1 MKRSTTT
8 APKGKFAQLTLDFPF
23 KKTFA
28 SEGDEDILIALLNAF
43 LEKKLAH
50 PITQVVIL
58 NPYIQGQTKANRDAH
73 LDIRCRDSEG
83 NCFIVEMQTGRQKHF
98 FKRAVYYSSMAISG
112 GGKKGEG
119 WDFNFPNVYSLNFL
133 DYDIDFGEGN
143 DNIVQYFSFS
153 DDEYPEIR
161 QNCMNLVFVKLAKF
175 KKSLKECKTL
185 QDKLIFSLCH
195 AHEMDC
201 KPEQFV
207 ENLFDRLFEIARI
220 SNFTK
225 EEVSEYEASLMT
237 RWDYNAS
244 MKFAKEEG
252 FAMGEAR
259 GVAIGEA
266 RGKAKGVAIG
276 EARGVARGVAIG
288 RGEGILQTAR
298 TMRAKGF
305 NIAVIAEITG
315 LSEAEIDEL

>member
-1 MKRSTTT
+1 MRKKTTP

-28 SEGDEDILIALLNAF
+28 TEGDEDILIALLNAF

-50 PITQVVIL
+50 PITQVVIQ
-58 NPYIQGQTKANRDAH
+58 NPYIQGQTKANRDAI
-73 LDIRCRDSEG
+73 LDIRCQDSMG
-83 NCFIVEMQTGRQKHF
+83 NRFIVEMQTGRQKHF

-112 GGKKGEG
+112 GGKKGKG

-143 DNIVQYFSFS
+143 NNIVQYFSFS
-153 DDEYPEIR
+153 DDEYPEIK

-175 KKSLKECKTL
+175 KKSMEECESFRDRL
-185 QDKLIFSLCH
+185 LYSLCH

-201 KPEQFV
+201 KPEQFA
-207 ENLFDRLFEIARI
+207 ESLFDRLFEIARI
-220 SNFTK
+220 SNFTS
-225 EEVSEYEASLMT
+225 EEVSKYEASFMT

-244 MKFAKEEG
+244 MEFAKEEG
-252 FAMGEAR
+252 VAIGRNE

-266 RGKAKGVAIG
+266 RGREEGLQQAARQMKAKG
-276 EARGVARGVAIG
+276 
-288 RGEGILQTAR
+288 
-298 TMRAKGF
+298 F
-305 NIAVIAEITG
+305 HIAVICEITG
-315 LSEAEIDEL
+315 LSEAEVEGL